1 MEPKLWK
8 SYRREHPR
16 LPGMEQGCNR
26 PSQVNV
32 SLSEGKKTALLRA
45 ARVECGKPLDM
56 RVVDA
61 SNPYMSPM
69 GATFEE
75 FAKQT
80 VR

>member
-1 MEPKLWK
+1 M
-8 SYRREHPR
+8 
-16 LPGMEQGCNR
+16 
-26 PSQVNV
+26 NV
-32 SLSEGKKTALLRA
+32 SLSEGKKTALLEA